1 MRKVIIS
8 VAPVEGNKPYD
19 NDAVAEDVIR
29 CVEEGASICHLHS
42 RDKNGILTEDTSNM
56 IDLFEKICAKT
67 DVVVQASTGGV
78 SDMNIVERCKPLD
91 YWRVET
97 ASLNGGS
104 TNLGDAV
111 YVNSFDDIK
120 YCAQACYDRE
130 VLPEIE
136 VFDIGMINNI
146 KLVGEEQLMRHP
158 IWYNLVFGHKG
169 GIPATPDA
177 LVAFRRFVPQGQL
190 WGATHAGREDWR
202 FIAVALAFGATLIRV
217 GFEDSRALDAERN
230 AKYNWELVRE
240 LKSLIKVFG
249 LEVATPEETRKILN
263 LSPVLPFEKS
273 KTDRDAIIKARNVEG
288 ALYE

>member
-8 VAPVEGNKPYD
+8 VAPVEANKPYD

-42 RDKNGILTEDTSNM
+42 RDKNGILTPDTSNM
-56 IDLFEKICAKT
+56 IDLFEKICSKT
-67 DVVVQASTGGV
+67 DIVVQASTGGV
-78 SDMNIVERCKPLD
+78 SDMNIVDRCKPLD

-104 TNLGDAV
+104 TNLGEAV
-111 YVNSFDDIK
+111 YINSFDDIR

-130 VLPEIE
+130 ILPEIE

-146 KLVGEEQLMRHP
+146 NIVSEEQLMRHP

-169 GIPATPDA
+169 GLPASLDA
-177 LVAFRRFVPQGQL
+177 LVAFHNFVPRGQL
-190 WGATHAGREDWR
+190 WGVTHYGREDWR
-202 FIAVALAFGATLIRV
+202 FAAVALAFGATLVRV
-217 GFEDSRALDAERN
+217 GFEDSYKLDEN
-230 AKYNWELVRE
+230 HTAKHNWEIVRD
-240 LKSLIKVFG
+240 LASLIRTFG
-249 LEVATPEETRKILN
+249 LEVATPEEARKILN
-263 LSPVLPFEKS
+263 LSPVLPFEKA
-273 KTDRDAIIKARNVEG
+273 KADRDAIMRAAAEG